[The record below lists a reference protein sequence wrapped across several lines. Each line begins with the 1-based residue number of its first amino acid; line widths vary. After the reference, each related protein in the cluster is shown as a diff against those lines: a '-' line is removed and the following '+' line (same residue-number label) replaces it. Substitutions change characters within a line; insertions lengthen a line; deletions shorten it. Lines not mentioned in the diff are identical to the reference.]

1 MKLIY
6 YIIILLA
13 FAGSFYSCRTKK
25 VAENPVVVEEVK
37 PQADTTLIPSFPS
50 EVLYVL
56 TREYESVWDST
67 REKYDTKE
75 AEYIRN
81 NNVSIKMFMEQRLMT
96 LFPNLAYVGLLD
108 KIENRAKQML
118 PSVSKVTPSF
128 RSQDGYYMPSFAER
142 VDLERISDEDEMEK
156 LYLSYSEQNIFKRL
170 NALADTSSFVALE
183 KIRDIQVKDSLW
195 NIDKKLSEDSVPYY
209 MKESLLL
216 SMLTSGLGS
225 HVFFRIMQSKARAT
239 YVAEFFYPGLTKD
252 GRKGDAYK
260 HLYVNT
266 MLRNYVGSIMAW
278 LVMDIYWENAAS
290 NAPCDMVMDLHNNHV
305 GRNSRYR
312 DLRGAKNTKWVDW
325 AYNVKSFVEDTTRNA
340 QYHNW
345 NKEIPLLVIK
355 EEESKSNDRLYL
367 YWNKADVEEVVDSTQ
382 VEIVENLE

>member
-1 MKLIY
+1 MKPI

-13 FAGSFYSCRTKK
+13 FAGCFYSCKTKK
-25 VAENPVVVEEVK
+25 VIENPVVEEVK

-67 REKYDTKE
+67 REKYETKE

-81 NNVSIKMFMEQRLMT
+81 NNVSIKKFMEQRLMT
-96 LFPNLAYVGLLD
+96 LFPDLAYVGLLD
-108 KIENRAKQML
+108 KIENNAKEML
-118 PSVSKVTPSF
+118 PSVSKVTPSL
-128 RSQDGYYMPSFAER
+128 RSQDGYYMPSFTEK
-142 VDLERISDEDEMEK
+142 VNLERISDESEIK
-156 LYLSYSEQNIFKRL
+156 NLYLSYSEQNIFKRL
-170 NALADTSSFVALE
+170 NALADTSHFVTLE
-183 KIRDIQVKDSLW
+183 KIRDVQVKDSLW

-209 MKESLLL
+209 MKESLLI

-266 MLRNYVGSIMAW
+266 MLRNYVGSVMAW
-278 LVMDIYWENAAS
+278 LIMDIYWENAAS

-312 DLRGAKNTKWVDW
+312 DLRGAENTQWIDW

-367 YWNKADVEEVVDSTQ
+367 YWNKTAAEEVVDSTQ
-382 VEIVENLE
+382 VETTLNLE

>member
-1 MKLIY
+1 MKPI
-6 YIIILLA
+6 YIIILL
-13 FAGSFYSCRTKK
+13 SIVSIFYSCKTKK
-25 VAENPVVVEEVK
+25 VVEAPVVVEENV

-81 NNVSIKMFMEQRLMT
+81 NNVPIKEYMEYRLIT
-96 LFPNLAYVGLLD
+96 LFPDLAYVGLLD
-108 KIENRAKQML
+108 KIENKAKQML
-118 PSVSKVTPSF
+118 PSVSKVMPSF
-128 RSQDGYYMPSFAER
+128 RSQDGYYMPSFAEK
-142 VDLERISDEDEMEK
+142 VDLERVSDENEIKK
-156 LYLSYSEQNIFKRL
+156 LYLSYSEQDVFEKM
-170 NALADTSSFVALE
+170 NALADTSSFVELE
-183 KIRDIQVKDSLW
+183 EIRNIEVNDSIW

-209 MKESLLL
+209 MKESMLI

-266 MLRNYVGSIMAW
+266 MLRNYVGPVMAW
-278 LVMDIYWENAAS
+278 LIMDIYWENAAS
-290 NAPCDMVMDLHNNHV
+290 NAPCDMIMDLHNNHV

-312 DLRGAKNTKWVDW
+312 DLRGSENSQWVDW

-367 YWNKADVEEVVDSTQ
+367 YWNKTEADEAVEAEESET
-382 VEIVENLE
+382 VENLE

>member
-1 MKLIY
+1 MKPI
-6 YIIILLA
+6 YIIILL
-13 FAGSFYSCRTKK
+13 SIVSIFYSCKTKK
-25 VAENPVVVEEVK
+25 VVETPVVVEANV

-67 REKYDTKE
+67 RDKYNTKE

-81 NNVSIKMFMEQRLMT
+81 NNVPIKEYMEYRLIT
-96 LFPNLAYVGLLD
+96 LFPDLAYVGLLD
-108 KIENRAKQML
+108 KIENKAKQML
-118 PSVSKVTPSF
+118 PSMSKVMPSF
-128 RSQDGYYMPSFAER
+128 RSQDGYYMPSFAEK
-142 VDLERISDEDEMEK
+142 VDLERVSDENEIKK
-156 LYLSYSEQNIFKRL
+156 LYLSYSEQDVFEKM
-170 NALADTSSFVALE
+170 NALADTSSFVELE
-183 KIRDIQVKDSLW
+183 EIRNIEVNDSIW

-209 MKESLLL
+209 MKESMLI

-266 MLRNYVGSIMAW
+266 MLRNYVGPVMAW
-278 LVMDIYWENAAS
+278 LIMDIYWENAAS
-290 NAPCDMVMDLHNNHV
+290 NAPCDMIMDLHNNHV

-312 DLRGAKNTKWVDW
+312 DLRGSENSQWVDW

-367 YWNKADVEEVVDSTQ
+367 YWNKTEADEAVEAEESET
-382 VEIVENLE
+382 VENLE

>member
-1 MKLIY
+1 MKPI
-6 YIIILLA
+6 YIIILL
-13 FAGSFYSCRTKK
+13 SIVSIFYSCKTKK
-25 VAENPVVVEEVK
+25 VVEAPVVVEENVL
-37 PQADTTLIPSFPS
+37 QADTTLIPSFPS

-81 NNVSIKMFMEQRLMT
+81 NNVPIKEYMEYRLIT
-96 LFPNLAYVGLLD
+96 LFPDLAYVGLLD
-108 KIENRAKQML
+108 KIENKAKQML
-118 PSVSKVTPSF
+118 PSMSKVMPSF
-128 RSQDGYYMPSFAER
+128 RSQDGYYMPSFAEK
-142 VDLERISDEDEMEK
+142 VDLERVSDEDEIKK
-156 LYLSYSEQNIFKRL
+156 LYLSYSEQDVFEKM
-170 NALADTSSFVALE
+170 NALADTSSFVELE
-183 KIRDIQVKDSLW
+183 EIRNIEVNDSIW

-209 MKESLLL
+209 MKESMLI

-266 MLRNYVGSIMAW
+266 MLRNYVGPVMAW
-278 LVMDIYWENAAS
+278 LIMDIYWENAAS
-290 NAPCDMVMDLHNNHV
+290 NAPCDMIMDLHNNHV

-312 DLRGAKNTKWVDW
+312 DLRGSEYSQWVDW

-367 YWNKADVEEVVDSTQ
+367 YWNKTEADAAVEAEESET
-382 VEIVENLE
+382 VENLE

>member
-1 MKLIY
+1 MKPI
-6 YIIILLA
+6 YIIILL
-13 FAGSFYSCRTKK
+13 SIVSIFYSCKTKK
-25 VAENPVVVEEVK
+25 VVKAPVVVEENV

-81 NNVSIKMFMEQRLMT
+81 NNVPIKEYMEYRLIT
-96 LFPNLAYVGLLD
+96 LFPDLAYVGLLD
-108 KIENRAKQML
+108 KIENKAKQML
-118 PSVSKVTPSF
+118 PSMSKVMPSF
-128 RSQDGYYMPSFAER
+128 RSQDGYYMPSFAEK
-142 VDLERISDEDEMEK
+142 VDLERVSDENEIKK
-156 LYLSYSEQNIFKRL
+156 LYLSYSEQDVFEKM
-170 NALADTSSFVALE
+170 NALADASSFVELE
-183 KIRDIQVKDSLW
+183 EIRNIEVNDSIW

-209 MKESLLL
+209 MKESMLL

-266 MLRNYVGSIMAW
+266 MLRNYVGPVMAW
-278 LVMDIYWENAAS
+278 LIMDIYWENAAS
-290 NAPCDMVMDLHNNHV
+290 NAPCDMIMDLHNNHV

-312 DLRGAKNTKWVDW
+312 DLRGSEYSQWVDW

-367 YWNKADVEEVVDSTQ
+367 YWNKTEADEAVEAEESET
-382 VEIVENLE
+382 VENLE

>member
-1 MKLIY
+1 MKPI
-6 YIIILLA
+6 YIIILL
-13 FAGSFYSCRTKK
+13 SIVSIFYSCKTKK
-25 VAENPVVVEEVK
+25 VVEAPVVVEENV

-67 REKYDTKE
+67 RDKYDTKE

-81 NNVSIKMFMEQRLMT
+81 NNVPIKEYMEYRLIT
-96 LFPNLAYVGLLD
+96 LFPDLAYVGLLD
-108 KIENRAKQML
+108 KIENKAKQML
-118 PSVSKVTPSF
+118 PSMSKVMPSF
-128 RSQDGYYMPSFAER
+128 RSQDGYYMPSFAEK
-142 VDLERISDEDEMEK
+142 VDLERVSDENEIKK
-156 LYLSYSEQNIFKRL
+156 LYLSYSEQDVFEKM
-170 NALADTSSFVALE
+170 NALADTSSFVELE
-183 KIRDIQVKDSLW
+183 EIRNIEVNDSIW

-209 MKESLLL
+209 MKESMLI

-266 MLRNYVGSIMAW
+266 MLRNYVGSVMAW
-278 LVMDIYWENAAS
+278 LIMDIYWENAAS
-290 NAPCDMVMDLHNNHV
+290 NAPCDMIMDLHNNHV

-312 DLRGAKNTKWVDW
+312 DLRGSEYSQWVDW

-367 YWNKADVEEVVDSTQ
+367 YWNKTEADETVEAEESET
-382 VEIVENLE
+382 VENLE

>member
-1 MKLIY
+1 MKPI

-13 FAGSFYSCRTKK
+13 FAGCFYSCKTKK
-25 VAENPVVVEEVK
+25 VIENPVVEEVK

-67 REKYDTKE
+67 REKYETKE

-81 NNVSIKMFMEQRLMT
+81 NNVSIKKFMEQRLMT
-96 LFPNLAYVGLLD
+96 LFPDLAYVGLLD
-108 KIENRAKQML
+108 KIENNAKEML
-118 PSVSKVTPSF
+118 PSVSKVTPSL
-128 RSQDGYYMPSFAER
+128 RSQDGYYMPSFTEK
-142 VDLERISDEDEMEK
+142 VNLERISDESEIK
-156 LYLSYSEQNIFKRL
+156 NLYLSYSEQNIFKRL
-170 NALADTSSFVALE
+170 NALADTSHFVTLE
-183 KIRDIQVKDSLW
+183 KIRDVQVKDSLW

-209 MKESLLL
+209 MKESLLI

-266 MLRNYVGSIMAW
+266 MLRNYVGSVMAW
-278 LVMDIYWENAAS
+278 LIMDIYWENAAS

-312 DLRGAKNTKWVDW
+312 DLRGAENTQWIDW

-355 EEESKSNDRLYL
+355 EEELKSNDRLYL
-367 YWNKADVEEVVDSTQ
+367 YWNKTAAEEVVDSTQ
-382 VEIVENLE
+382 VETTLNLE

>member
-1 MKLIY
+1 MKPI
-6 YIIILLA
+6 YIIILL
-13 FAGSFYSCRTKK
+13 SIVSIFYSCKTKK
-25 VAENPVVVEEVK
+25 VVKAPVVVEENL

-81 NNVSIKMFMEQRLMT
+81 NNVPIKEYMEYRLIT
-96 LFPNLAYVGLLD
+96 LFPDLAYVGLLD
-108 KIENRAKQML
+108 KIENKAKQML
-118 PSVSKVTPSF
+118 PSMSKVMPSF
-128 RSQDGYYMPSFAER
+128 RSQDGYYMPSFAEK
-142 VDLERISDEDEMEK
+142 VDLERVSDEDEIKK
-156 LYLSYSEQNIFKRL
+156 LYLSYSEQDVFEKM
-170 NALADTSSFVALE
+170 NALADTSSFVELE
-183 KIRDIQVKDSLW
+183 EIRNIEVNDSIW

-209 MKESLLL
+209 MKESMLI

-266 MLRNYVGSIMAW
+266 MLRNYVGSVMAW
-278 LVMDIYWENAAS
+278 LIMDIYWENAAS
-290 NAPCDMVMDLHNNHV
+290 NAPCDMIMDLHNNHV

-312 DLRGAKNTKWVDW
+312 DLRGSENSQWVDW

-367 YWNKADVEEVVDSTQ
+367 YWNKTEADEAVEAEESET
-382 VEIVENLE
+382 VENLE

>member
-1 MKLIY
+1 MKPI
-6 YIIILLA
+6 YIIILL
-13 FAGSFYSCRTKK
+13 SIVSIFYSCKTKK
-25 VAENPVVVEEVK
+25 VVEAPVVVEENV

-67 REKYDTKE
+67 RDKYDTKE

-81 NNVSIKMFMEQRLMT
+81 NNVPIKEYMEYRLIT
-96 LFPNLAYVGLLD
+96 LFPDLAYVGLLD
-108 KIENRAKQML
+108 KIENKAKQML
-118 PSVSKVTPSF
+118 PSMSKVMPSF
-128 RSQDGYYMPSFAER
+128 RSQDGYYMPSFAEK
-142 VDLERISDEDEMEK
+142 VDLERVSDENEIKK
-156 LYLSYSEQNIFKRL
+156 LYLSYSEQDVFEKM
-170 NALADTSSFVALE
+170 NALADTSSFVELE
-183 KIRDIQVKDSLW
+183 EIRNIEVNDSIW

-209 MKESLLL
+209 MKESMLI

-266 MLRNYVGSIMAW
+266 MLRNYVGSVMAW
-278 LVMDIYWENAAS
+278 LIMDIYWENAAS
-290 NAPCDMVMDLHNNHV
+290 NAPCDMIMDLHNNHV

-312 DLRGAKNTKWVDW
+312 DLRGTEYSQWVDW

-345 NKEIPLLVIK
+345 NKEIPLLVVK

-367 YWNKADVEEVVDSTQ
+367 YWNKTEADETVEAEESET
-382 VEIVENLE
+382 VENLE

>member
-1 MKLIY
+1 MKPI
-6 YIIILLA
+6 YIIVLL
-13 FAGSFYSCRTKK
+13 SIVSIFYSCKTKK
-25 VAENPVVVEEVK
+25 VVRAHVVVEENV

-81 NNVSIKMFMEQRLMT
+81 NNVPIKEYMEYRLIT
-96 LFPNLAYVGLLD
+96 LFPDLAYVGLLD
-108 KIENRAKQML
+108 KIENKAKQML
-118 PSVSKVTPSF
+118 PSMSKVMPSF
-128 RSQDGYYMPSFAER
+128 RSQDGYYMPSFAEK
-142 VDLERISDEDEMEK
+142 VDLERVSDENEIKK
-156 LYLSYSEQNIFKRL
+156 LYLSYSEQDVFEKM
-170 NALADTSSFVALE
+170 NALADTSSFVELE
-183 KIRDIQVKDSLW
+183 EIRNIEVNDSIW

-209 MKESLLL
+209 MKESMLI

-225 HVFFRIMQSKARAT
+225 HIFFRIMQSKARAT

-266 MLRNYVGSIMAW
+266 MLRNYVGPVMAW
-278 LVMDIYWENAAS
+278 LIMDIYWENAAS
-290 NAPCDMVMDLHNNHV
+290 NAPCDMIMDLHNNHV

-312 DLRGAKNTKWVDW
+312 DLRGPENTQWVDW

-367 YWNKADVEEVVDSTQ
+367 YWNKTETDETVEADES
-382 VEIVENLE
+382 EIVENLE

>member
-1 MKLIY
+1 MKPI
-6 YIIILLA
+6 YIILFVSLL
-13 FAGSFYSCRTKK
+13 FGFYSCKTKK
-25 VAENPVVVEEVK
+25 VVENPVAVEEVL

-67 REKYDTKE
+67 REKYNTEE
-75 AEYIRN
+75 AEYIREN
-81 NNVSIKMFMEQRLMT
+81 NIPIKEYMEQRLVA
-96 LFPNLAYVGLLD
+96 LFPSLAYVGLLD
-108 KIENRAKQML
+108 KIENRAKEML
-118 PSVSKVTPSF
+118 PNVSKVTPSL
-128 RSQDGYYMPSFAER
+128 RSQDGYYMPSFAEK
-142 VDLERISDEDEMEK
+142 VNLERLSDESEITN
-156 LYLSYSEQNIFKRL
+156 LYLSYSEQNIFRRL
-170 NALADTSSFVALE
+170 NALADTSSFVELE
-183 KIRDIQVKDSLW
+183 EITEIQVKDSLW
-195 NIDKKLSEDSVPYY
+195 NIDKKLSEDSVSYY
-209 MKESLLL
+209 MKESALI

-278 LVMDIYWENAAS
+278 LVMDVYWENAAS
-290 NAPCDMVMDLHNNHV
+290 NAPCDMVMDLHNNYV

-312 DLRGAKNTKWVDW
+312 DLRGAENTQWVDW

-345 NKEIPLLVIK
+345 NKEIPLLVIE

-367 YWNKADVEEVVDSTQ
+367 YWNKADVEEVVDSTE

>member
-1 MKLIY
+1 MKPI

-13 FAGSFYSCRTKK
+13 FAGCFYSCKTKK
-25 VAENPVVVEEVK
+25 VIENPVVEEVK

-67 REKYDTKE
+67 REKYETKE

-81 NNVSIKMFMEQRLMT
+81 NNVSIKKFMERRLVT
-96 LFPNLAYVGLLD
+96 LFPDLAYVGLLD
-108 KIENRAKQML
+108 KIENNAKEML
-118 PSVSKVTPSF
+118 PNVSKVTPSL
-128 RSQDGYYMPSFAER
+128 RSQDGYYMPSFTEK
-142 VDLERISDEDEMEK
+142 VNLERISDESEIK
-156 LYLSYSEQNIFKRL
+156 NLYLSYSEQNIFKRL
-170 NALADTSSFVALE
+170 NALADTSHFVTLE
-183 KIRDIQVKDSLW
+183 KIRDVQVKDSLW

-209 MKESLLL
+209 MKESLLI

-266 MLRNYVGSIMAW
+266 MLRNYVGSVMAW
-278 LVMDIYWENAAS
+278 LIMDIYWENAAS

-312 DLRGAKNTKWVDW
+312 DLRGAENTQWIDW

-367 YWNKADVEEVVDSTQ
+367 YWNKTAAEEVVDSTQ
-382 VEIVENLE
+382 VETTLNLE

>member
-1 MKLIY
+1 MKPI
-6 YIIILLA
+6 YIIILL
-13 FAGSFYSCRTKK
+13 SIVSIFYSCKTKK
-25 VAENPVVVEEVK
+25 VVKAPVVVEENV

-81 NNVSIKMFMEQRLMT
+81 NNVPIKEYMEYRLIT
-96 LFPNLAYVGLLD
+96 LFPDLAYVGLLD
-108 KIENRAKQML
+108 KIENKAKQML
-118 PSVSKVTPSF
+118 PSMSKVMPSF
-128 RSQDGYYMPSFAER
+128 RSQDGYYMPSFAEK
-142 VDLERISDEDEMEK
+142 VDLERVSDENEIKK
-156 LYLSYSEQNIFKRL
+156 LYLSYSEQDVFEKM
-170 NALADTSSFVALE
+170 NALADTSSFVELE
-183 KIRDIQVKDSLW
+183 EIRNIEVNDSIW

-209 MKESLLL
+209 MKESMLI

-266 MLRNYVGSIMAW
+266 MLRNYVGSVMAW
-278 LVMDIYWENAAS
+278 LIMDIYWENAAS
-290 NAPCDMVMDLHNNHV
+290 NAPCDMIMDLHNNHV

-312 DLRGAKNTKWVDW
+312 DLRGPENTQWVDW

-367 YWNKADVEEVVDSTQ
+367 YWNKTETDETVEADES
-382 VEIVENLE
+382 EIVENLE

>member
-1 MKLIY
+1 MKPI
-6 YIIILLA
+6 YIIILL
-13 FAGSFYSCRTKK
+13 SIVSIFYSCKTKK
-25 VAENPVVVEEVK
+25 VVKAPVVVEENV

-67 REKYDTKE
+67 RDKYDTKE

-81 NNVSIKMFMEQRLMT
+81 NNVSIKEYMEYRLIT
-96 LFPNLAYVGLLD
+96 LFPDLAYVGLLD
-108 KIENRAKQML
+108 KIENKAKQML
-118 PSVSKVTPSF
+118 PSMSKVMPSF
-128 RSQDGYYMPSFAER
+128 RSQDGYYMPSFAEK
-142 VDLERISDEDEMEK
+142 VDLERVSDENEIKK
-156 LYLSYSEQNIFKRL
+156 LYLSYSEQDVFEKM
-170 NALADTSSFVALE
+170 NALADTSSFVELE
-183 KIRDIQVKDSLW
+183 EIRNIEVNDSIW

-209 MKESLLL
+209 MKESMLI

-266 MLRNYVGSIMAW
+266 MLRNYVGPVMAW
-278 LVMDIYWENAAS
+278 LIMDIYWENAAS
-290 NAPCDMVMDLHNNHV
+290 NAPCDMIMDLHNNHV

-312 DLRGAKNTKWVDW
+312 DLRGSENSQWVDW

-367 YWNKADVEEVVDSTQ
+367 YWNKTEADEAVEAEESET
-382 VEIVENLE
+382 VENLE

>member
-1 MKLIY
+1 MKPIY
-6 YIIILLA
+6 IVILL
-13 FAGSFYSCRTKK
+13 SIVSIFYSCKTKK
-25 VAENPVVVEEVK
+25 VVEAPIVVEENVL
-37 PQADTTLIPSFPS
+37 QADTTLIPSFPS

-67 REKYDTKE
+67 RDKYNTKE

-81 NNVSIKMFMEQRLMT
+81 NNVPIKEYMEYRLIT
-96 LFPNLAYVGLLD
+96 LFPDLAYVGLLD
-108 KIENRAKQML
+108 KIENKAKQML
-118 PSVSKVTPSF
+118 PSMSKVMPSF
-128 RSQDGYYMPSFAER
+128 RSQDGYYMPSFAEK
-142 VDLERISDEDEMEK
+142 VDLERVSDENEIKK
-156 LYLSYSEQNIFKRL
+156 LYLSYSEQDVFEKM
-170 NALADTSSFVALE
+170 NALADTSSFVELE
-183 KIRDIQVKDSLW
+183 EIRNIEVNDSIW

-209 MKESLLL
+209 MKESMLI

-266 MLRNYVGSIMAW
+266 MLRNYVGPVMAW
-278 LVMDIYWENAAS
+278 LIMDIYWENAAS
-290 NAPCDMVMDLHNNHV
+290 NAPCDMIMDLHNNHV

-312 DLRGAKNTKWVDW
+312 DLRGSEYSQWVDW

-367 YWNKADVEEVVDSTQ
+367 YWNKTETDETVEADES
-382 VEIVENLE
+382 EIVENLE

>member
-1 MKLIY
+1 MKPI
-6 YIIILLA
+6 YIIILL
-13 FAGSFYSCRTKK
+13 SIVSIFYSCKTKK
-25 VAENPVVVEEVK
+25 VVKAPVVVEENV

-75 AEYIRN
+75 AEYIRK
-81 NNVSIKMFMEQRLMT
+81 NNVPIKEYMEYRLIT
-96 LFPNLAYVGLLD
+96 LFPDLAYVGLLD
-108 KIENRAKQML
+108 KIENKAKQML
-118 PSVSKVTPSF
+118 PSMSKVMPSF
-128 RSQDGYYMPSFAER
+128 RSQDGYYMPSFAEK
-142 VDLERISDEDEMEK
+142 VDLERVSDENEIKK
-156 LYLSYSEQNIFKRL
+156 LYLSYSEQDVFEKM
-170 NALADTSSFVALE
+170 NALSDTSSFVELE
-183 KIRDIQVKDSLW
+183 EIRNIEVNDSIW

-209 MKESLLL
+209 MKESMLI

-266 MLRNYVGSIMAW
+266 MLRNYVGPVMAW
-278 LVMDIYWENAAS
+278 LIMDIYWENAAS
-290 NAPCDMVMDLHNNHV
+290 NAPCDMIMDLHNNHV

-312 DLRGAKNTKWVDW
+312 DLRGSENSQWVDW

-367 YWNKADVEEVVDSTQ
+367 YWNKTEADEAVEAEESET
-382 VEIVENLE
+382 VENLE

>member
-1 MKLIY
+1 MKHI
-6 YIIILLA
+6 YIIILL
-13 FAGSFYSCRTKK
+13 SIVSIFYSCKTKK
-25 VAENPVVVEEVK
+25 VVETPVVVEANVPK
-37 PQADTTLIPSFPS
+37 ADTTLIPSFPS

-67 REKYDTKE
+67 RDKYDTKE

-81 NNVSIKMFMEQRLMT
+81 NNVPIKEYMEYRLIT
-96 LFPNLAYVGLLD
+96 LFPDLAYVGLLD
-108 KIENRAKQML
+108 KIENKAKQML
-118 PSVSKVTPSF
+118 PSMSKVMPSF
-128 RSQDGYYMPSFAER
+128 RSQDGYYMPSFAEK
-142 VDLERISDEDEMEK
+142 VDLERVSDEDEIKK
-156 LYLSYSEQNIFKRL
+156 LYLSYSEQDVFEKM
-170 NALADTSSFVALE
+170 NALADTSSFVELE
-183 KIRDIQVKDSLW
+183 EIRNIEVNDSIW

-209 MKESLLL
+209 MKESMLI

-266 MLRNYVGSIMAW
+266 MLRNYVGPVMAW
-278 LVMDIYWENAAS
+278 LIMDIYWENAAS
-290 NAPCDMVMDLHNNHV
+290 NAPCDMIMDLHNNHV

-312 DLRGAKNTKWVDW
+312 DLRGPEYSQWVDW

-367 YWNKADVEEVVDSTQ
+367 YWNKTEADEAVEAEESET
-382 VEIVENLE
+382 VENLE

>member
-1 MKLIY
+1 
-6 YIIILLA
+6 
-13 FAGSFYSCRTKK
+13 
-25 VAENPVVVEEVK
+25 
-37 PQADTTLIPSFPS
+37 
-50 EVLYVL
+50 
-56 TREYESVWDST
+56 
-67 REKYDTKE
+67 
-75 AEYIRN
+75 
-81 NNVSIKMFMEQRLMT
+81 
-96 LFPNLAYVGLLD
+96 
-108 KIENRAKQML
+108 ML
-118 PSVSKVTPSF
+118 PSMSKVMPSF
-128 RSQDGYYMPSFAER
+128 RSQDGYYMPSFAEK
-142 VDLERISDEDEMEK
+142 VDLERVSDENEIKK
-156 LYLSYSEQNIFKRL
+156 LYLSYSEQDVFEKM
-170 NALADTSSFVALE
+170 NALADTSSFVELE
-183 KIRDIQVKDSLW
+183 EIRNIEVNDSIW

-209 MKESLLL
+209 MKESMLI

-266 MLRNYVGSIMAW
+266 MLRNYVGPVMAW
-278 LVMDIYWENAAS
+278 LIMDIYWENAAS
-290 NAPCDMVMDLHNNHV
+290 NAPCDMIMDLHNNHV

-312 DLRGAKNTKWVDW
+312 DLRGSEYSQWVDW

-367 YWNKADVEEVVDSTQ
+367 YWNKTEADEAVEAEESET
-382 VEIVENLE
+382 VENLE

>member
-1 MKLIY
+1 MKPI

-13 FAGSFYSCRTKK
+13 FAGCFYSCKTKK
-25 VAENPVVVEEVK
+25 VIENPVVEEVK

-67 REKYDTKE
+67 REKYETKE

-81 NNVSIKMFMEQRLMT
+81 NNVSIKKFMEQRLMT

-108 KIENRAKQML
+108 KIENNAKEML
-118 PSVSKVTPSF
+118 PSVSKVTPSL
-128 RSQDGYYMPSFAER
+128 RSQDGYYMPSFTEK
-142 VDLERISDEDEMEK
+142 VNLERISDESEIK
-156 LYLSYSEQNIFKRL
+156 NLYLSYSEQNIFKRL
-170 NALADTSSFVALE
+170 NALADTSHFVTLE
-183 KIRDIQVKDSLW
+183 KIRGIQVKDSLW

-209 MKESLLL
+209 MKESLLI

-266 MLRNYVGSIMAW
+266 MLRNYVGSVMTW
-278 LVMDIYWENAAS
+278 LIMDIYWENAAS

-312 DLRGAKNTKWVDW
+312 DLRGAENTQWIDW

-367 YWNKADVEEVVDSTQ
+367 YWNKTAAEEVVDSTQ
-382 VEIVENLE
+382 VETTLNLE

>member
-1 MKLIY
+1 MKPI
-6 YIIILLA
+6 YIIILL
-13 FAGSFYSCRTKK
+13 SIVSIFYSCKTKK
-25 VAENPVVVEEVK
+25 VVETPVVVEENV

-67 REKYDTKE
+67 RDKYDTKE

-81 NNVSIKMFMEQRLMT
+81 NNVPIKEYMEYRLIT
-96 LFPNLAYVGLLD
+96 LFPDLAYVGLLD
-108 KIENRAKQML
+108 KIENKAKQML
-118 PSVSKVTPSF
+118 PSMSKVMPSF
-128 RSQDGYYMPSFAER
+128 RSQDGYYMPSFAEK
-142 VDLERISDEDEMEK
+142 VDLERVSDENEIKK
-156 LYLSYSEQNIFKRL
+156 LYLSYSEQDVFEKM
-170 NALADTSSFVALE
+170 NALADTSSFVELE
-183 KIRDIQVKDSLW
+183 EIRNIDVNDSVW

-209 MKESLLL
+209 MKESMLI

-266 MLRNYVGSIMAW
+266 MLRNYVGSVMAW
-278 LVMDIYWENAAS
+278 LIMDIYWENAAS
-290 NAPCDMVMDLHNNHV
+290 NAPCDMIMDLHNNHV

-312 DLRGAKNTKWVDW
+312 DLRGSEYSQWVDW

-367 YWNKADVEEVVDSTQ
+367 YWNKTEVDETVDAEESET
-382 VEIVENLE
+382 VENLE

>member
-1 MKLIY
+1 MKPI
-6 YIIILLA
+6 YIIILL
-13 FAGSFYSCRTKK
+13 SIVSIFYSCKTKK
-25 VAENPVVVEEVK
+25 VVEAPVVVEENV
-37 PQADTTLIPSFPS
+37 PRADTTLIPSFPS

-67 REKYDTKE
+67 RDKYDTKE

-81 NNVSIKMFMEQRLMT
+81 NNVPIKEYMEYRLIT
-96 LFPNLAYVGLLD
+96 LFPDLAYVGLLD
-108 KIENRAKQML
+108 KIENKAKQML
-118 PSVSKVTPSF
+118 PSMSKVMPSF
-128 RSQDGYYMPSFAER
+128 RSQDGYYMPSFAEK
-142 VDLERISDEDEMEK
+142 VDLERVSDENEIKK
-156 LYLSYSEQNIFKRL
+156 LYLSYSEQDVFEKM
-170 NALADTSSFVALE
+170 NALADTSSFVELE
-183 KIRDIQVKDSLW
+183 EIRNIEVNDSIW

-209 MKESLLL
+209 MKESMLI

-266 MLRNYVGSIMAW
+266 MLRNYVGPVMAW
-278 LVMDIYWENAAS
+278 LIMDIYWENAAS
-290 NAPCDMVMDLHNNHV
+290 NAPCDMIMDLHNNHV

-312 DLRGAKNTKWVDW
+312 DLRGPENTQWVDW
-325 AYNVKSFVEDTTRNA
+325 ACNVKSFVEDTTRNA

-367 YWNKADVEEVVDSTQ
+367 YWNKTEADETVEADESET
-382 VEIVENLE
+382 VENLE

>member
-1 MKLIY
+1 MKHI
-6 YIIILLA
+6 YIIILL
-13 FAGSFYSCRTKK
+13 SIVSIFYSCKTKK
-25 VAENPVVVEEVK
+25 VVEAPVVVEENV

-81 NNVSIKMFMEQRLMT
+81 NNVPIKEYMEYRLIT
-96 LFPNLAYVGLLD
+96 LFPDLAYVGLLD
-108 KIENRAKQML
+108 KIENKSKQML
-118 PSVSKVTPSF
+118 PSMSKVMPSF
-128 RSQDGYYMPSFAER
+128 RSQDGYYMPSFAEK
-142 VDLERISDEDEMEK
+142 VDLERVSDENEIKK
-156 LYLSYSEQNIFKRL
+156 LYLSYSEQDVFEKM
-170 NALADTSSFVALE
+170 NALADTSSFVELE
-183 KIRDIQVKDSLW
+183 EIRNIEVNDSIW

-209 MKESLLL
+209 MKESMLL

-266 MLRNYVGSIMAW
+266 MLRNYVGPVMAW
-278 LVMDIYWENAAS
+278 LIMDIYWENAAS
-290 NAPCDMVMDLHNNHV
+290 NAPCDMIMDLHNNHV

-312 DLRGAKNTKWVDW
+312 DLRGSENSQWVDW

-367 YWNKADVEEVVDSTQ
+367 YWNKTEADEAVEAEESET
-382 VEIVENLE
+382 VENIE

>member
-1 MKLIY
+1 MKPI
-6 YIIILLA
+6 YIIILL
-13 FAGSFYSCRTKK
+13 SIVSIFYSCKTKK
-25 VAENPVVVEEVK
+25 VVKAPVVVEEKV

-81 NNVSIKMFMEQRLMT
+81 NNVPIKEYMEYRLIT
-96 LFPNLAYVGLLD
+96 LFPDLAYVGLLD
-108 KIENRAKQML
+108 KIENKAKQML
-118 PSVSKVTPSF
+118 PSMSKVMPSF
-128 RSQDGYYMPSFAER
+128 RSQDGYYMPSFAEK
-142 VDLERISDEDEMEK
+142 VDLERVSDENEIKK
-156 LYLSYSEQNIFKRL
+156 LHLSYSEQDVFEKM
-170 NALADTSSFVALE
+170 NALADTSSFVELE
-183 KIRDIQVKDSLW
+183 EIRNIEVNDSIW

-209 MKESLLL
+209 MKESMLI

-266 MLRNYVGSIMAW
+266 MLRNYVGPVMAW
-278 LVMDIYWENAAS
+278 LIMDIYWENAAS
-290 NAPCDMVMDLHNNHV
+290 NAPCDMIMDLHNNHV

-312 DLRGAKNTKWVDW
+312 DLRGSENSQWVDW

-367 YWNKADVEEVVDSTQ
+367 YWNKTEADEAVEAEESET
-382 VEIVENLE
+382 VENLE

>member
-1 MKLIY
+1 MKPIY
-6 YIIILLA
+6 TIILL
-13 FAGSFYSCRTKK
+13 SIVSIFYSCKTKK
-25 VAENPVVVEEVK
+25 VVKAPVVVEENV

-67 REKYDTKE
+67 RDKYNTKE

-81 NNVSIKMFMEQRLMT
+81 NNVPIKEYMEYRLIT
-96 LFPNLAYVGLLD
+96 LFPDLAYVGLLD
-108 KIENRAKQML
+108 KIENKAKQML
-118 PSVSKVTPSF
+118 PSMSKVMPSF
-128 RSQDGYYMPSFAER
+128 RSQDGYYMPSFAEK
-142 VDLERISDEDEMEK
+142 VDLERVSDENEIKK
-156 LYLSYSEQNIFKRL
+156 LYLSYSEQDVFEKM
-170 NALADTSSFVALE
+170 NALADTSSFVELE
-183 KIRDIQVKDSLW
+183 EIRNIEVNDSIW

-209 MKESLLL
+209 MKESMLI

-266 MLRNYVGSIMAW
+266 MLRNYVGPVMAW
-278 LVMDIYWENAAS
+278 LIMDIYWENAAS
-290 NAPCDMVMDLHNNHV
+290 NAPCDMIMDLHNNHV

-312 DLRGAKNTKWVDW
+312 DLRGSENSQWVDW

-367 YWNKADVEEVVDSTQ
+367 YWNKTEADETVDAEESET
-382 VEIVENLE
+382 VENLE

>member
-1 MKLIY
+1 MKPI
-6 YIIILLA
+6 YIIILL
-13 FAGSFYSCRTKK
+13 SIVSIFYSCKTKK
-25 VAENPVVVEEVK
+25 VVKAPVVVEENV

-67 REKYDTKE
+67 RDKYDTKE

-81 NNVSIKMFMEQRLMT
+81 NNVPIKEYMEYRLIT
-96 LFPNLAYVGLLD
+96 LFPDLAYVGLLD
-108 KIENRAKQML
+108 KIENKAKQML
-118 PSVSKVTPSF
+118 PSMSKVMPSF
-128 RSQDGYYMPSFAER
+128 RSQDGYYMPSFAEK
-142 VDLERISDEDEMEK
+142 VDLERVSDEDEIKK
-156 LYLSYSEQNIFKRL
+156 LYLSYSEQDVFEKM
-170 NALADTSSFVALE
+170 NALADTSSFVELE
-183 KIRDIQVKDSLW
+183 EIRNIEVNDSIW

-209 MKESLLL
+209 MKESMLI

-266 MLRNYVGSIMAW
+266 MLRNYVGPVMAW
-278 LVMDIYWENAAS
+278 LIMDIYWENAAS
-290 NAPCDMVMDLHNNHV
+290 NAPCDMIMDLHNNHV

-312 DLRGAKNTKWVDW
+312 DLRGSEYSQWVDW

-367 YWNKADVEEVVDSTQ
+367 YWNKTEADEAVEAEES
-382 VEIVENLE
+382 EIVENLE

>member
-1 MKLIY
+1 MKPI
-6 YIIILLA
+6 YIIILL
-13 FAGSFYSCRTKK
+13 SIVSIFYSCKTKK
-25 VAENPVVVEEVK
+25 VVEAPVVVEENVL
-37 PQADTTLIPSFPS
+37 QADTTLIPSFPS

-67 REKYDTKE
+67 RDKYDTKE

-81 NNVSIKMFMEQRLMT
+81 NNVPIKEYMEYRLIT
-96 LFPNLAYVGLLD
+96 LFPDLAYVGLLD
-108 KIENRAKQML
+108 KIENKAKQML
-118 PSVSKVTPSF
+118 PSMSKVMPSF
-128 RSQDGYYMPSFAER
+128 RSQDGYYMPSFAEK
-142 VDLERISDEDEMEK
+142 VDLERVSDENEIKK
-156 LYLSYSEQNIFKRL
+156 LYLSYSEQDVFEKM
-170 NALADTSSFVALE
+170 NALADTSSFVELE
-183 KIRDIQVKDSLW
+183 EIRNIEVNDSIW

-209 MKESLLL
+209 MKESMLI

-266 MLRNYVGSIMAW
+266 MLRNYVGSVMAW
-278 LVMDIYWENAAS
+278 LIMDIYWENAAS
-290 NAPCDMVMDLHNNHV
+290 NAPCDMIMDLHNNHV

-312 DLRGAKNTKWVDW
+312 DLRGSEYSQWVDW

-367 YWNKADVEEVVDSTQ
+367 YWNKTEADEAVEAEESET
-382 VEIVENLE
+382 VENLE

>member
-1 MKLIY
+1 MKPI
-6 YIIILLA
+6 YIIILL
-13 FAGSFYSCRTKK
+13 SIVSIFYSCKTKK
-25 VAENPVVVEEVK
+25 VVKAPVVVEENV

-81 NNVSIKMFMEQRLMT
+81 NNVPIKEYMEYRLIT
-96 LFPNLAYVGLLD
+96 LFPDLAYVGLLD
-108 KIENRAKQML
+108 KIENKAKQML
-118 PSVSKVTPSF
+118 PSMSKVMPSF
-128 RSQDGYYMPSFAER
+128 RSQDGYYMPSFAEK
-142 VDLERISDEDEMEK
+142 VDLERVSDENEIKK
-156 LYLSYSEQNIFKRL
+156 LHLSYSEQDVFEKM
-170 NALADTSSFVALE
+170 NALADTSSFVELE
-183 KIRDIQVKDSLW
+183 EIRNIEVNDSIW

-209 MKESLLL
+209 MKESMLI

-266 MLRNYVGSIMAW
+266 MLRNYVGPVMAW
-278 LVMDIYWENAAS
+278 LIMDIYWENAAS
-290 NAPCDMVMDLHNNHV
+290 NAPCDMIMDLHNNHV

-312 DLRGAKNTKWVDW
+312 DLRGSEYSQWVDW

-367 YWNKADVEEVVDSTQ
+367 YWNKTEADEAVEAEESET
-382 VEIVENLE
+382 VENLE

>member
-1 MKLIY
+1 MKPI

-13 FAGSFYSCRTKK
+13 FAGCFYSCKTKK
-25 VAENPVVVEEVK
+25 VIENPVVEEVK

-67 REKYDTKE
+67 REKYETKE

-81 NNVSIKMFMEQRLMT
+81 NNVSIKKFMEQRLMT
-96 LFPNLAYVGLLD
+96 LFPDLAYVGLLD
-108 KIENRAKQML
+108 KIENNAKEML
-118 PSVSKVTPSF
+118 PSVSKVTPSL
-128 RSQDGYYMPSFAER
+128 RSQDGYYMPSFTEK
-142 VDLERISDEDEMEK
+142 VNLERISDESEIK
-156 LYLSYSEQNIFKRL
+156 NLYLSYSEQNIFKRL
-170 NALADTSSFVALE
+170 NALADTSHFVTLE
-183 KIRDIQVKDSLW
+183 KIRDVQVKDSLW

-209 MKESLLL
+209 MKESLLI

-266 MLRNYVGSIMAW
+266 MLRNYVGSVMTW
-278 LVMDIYWENAAS
+278 LIMDIYWENAAS

-312 DLRGAKNTKWVDW
+312 DLRGAENTQWIDW

-355 EEESKSNDRLYL
+355 EEELKSNDRLYL
-367 YWNKADVEEVVDSTQ
+367 YWNKTAAEEVVDSTQ
-382 VEIVENLE
+382 VETTLNLE

>member
-1 MKLIY
+1 MKPIY
-6 YIIILLA
+6 IVILLSIA
-13 FAGSFYSCRTKK
+13 SIFYSCKTKK
-25 VAENPVVVEEVK
+25 VVKAPVVVEENV

-81 NNVSIKMFMEQRLMT
+81 NIVPIKEYMEYRLIT
-96 LFPNLAYVGLLD
+96 LFPDLAYVGLLD
-108 KIENRAKQML
+108 KIENKAKQML
-118 PSVSKVTPSF
+118 PSMSKVMPSF
-128 RSQDGYYMPSFAER
+128 RSQDGYYMPSFAEK
-142 VDLERISDEDEMEK
+142 VDLERVSDENEIKK
-156 LYLSYSEQNIFKRL
+156 LYLSYSEQDVFEKM
-170 NALADTSSFVALE
+170 NALADTSSFVELE
-183 KIRDIQVKDSLW
+183 EIRNIEVNDSIW

-209 MKESLLL
+209 MKESMLI

-266 MLRNYVGSIMAW
+266 MLRNYVGPVMAW
-278 LVMDIYWENAAS
+278 LIMDIYWENAAS
-290 NAPCDMVMDLHNNHV
+290 NAPCDMIMDLHNNHV

-312 DLRGAKNTKWVDW
+312 DLRGSEYSQWVDW

-367 YWNKADVEEVVDSTQ
+367 YWNKTEADEAVEAEESET
-382 VEIVENLE
+382 VENLE

>member
-1 MKLIY
+1 MKPIY
-6 YIIILLA
+6 IVILL
-13 FAGSFYSCRTKK
+13 SIVSIFYSCKTKK
-25 VAENPVVVEEVK
+25 VVEAPIVVEENVL
-37 PQADTTLIPSFPS
+37 QADTTLIPSFPS

-67 REKYDTKE
+67 RDKYNTKE

-81 NNVSIKMFMEQRLMT
+81 NNVPIKEYMEYRLIT
-96 LFPNLAYVGLLD
+96 LFPDLAYVGLLD
-108 KIENRAKQML
+108 KIENKAKQML
-118 PSVSKVTPSF
+118 PSMSKVMPSF
-128 RSQDGYYMPSFAER
+128 RSQDGYYMPSFAEK
-142 VDLERISDEDEMEK
+142 VDLERVSDENEIKK
-156 LYLSYSEQNIFKRL
+156 LYLSYSEQDVFEKM
-170 NALADTSSFVALE
+170 NALADTSSFVELE
-183 KIRDIQVKDSLW
+183 EIRNIEVNDSIW

-209 MKESLLL
+209 MKESMLI

-266 MLRNYVGSIMAW
+266 MLRNYVGSVMAW
-278 LVMDIYWENAAS
+278 LIMDIYWENAAS
-290 NAPCDMVMDLHNNHV
+290 NAPCDMIMDLHNNHV

-312 DLRGAKNTKWVDW
+312 DLRGPENTQWVDW

-367 YWNKADVEEVVDSTQ
+367 YWNKTEADEAVEADES
-382 VEIVENLE
+382 EIVENLE

>member
-1 MKLIY
+1 MKPIY

-13 FAGSFYSCRTKK
+13 FAGGFYSCRTKK
-25 VAENPVVVEEVK
+25 VAENPVVVEDVK
-37 PQADTTLIPSFPS
+37 PQVDTTLIPSFPS

-183 KIRDIQVKDSLW
+183 KIRDIQVNDSLW